1 MSYWILEFIR
11 VGIGYIF
18 LMYLWPSVV
27 FRKHLSGKSLTYR
40 FAFCSTV
47 SVLLINTLVLSLGLF
62 HILDGR
68 IVFFL
73 FYGIF
78 IASILKEKRLRLRV
92 SGQLRKLFAGKLGWK
107 SFLTAL
113 ADDSKYLLVTFFR
126 RLNQKIKGRRLEYGI
141 LSVLILFAIAYFS
154 YGAFQ
159 NHSYGWGDMYVH
171 HAWIY
176 GLKEGNIF
184 SAGVYPE
191 AMHCFIYSMDVLFG
205 ISIYSC
211 LLFLGEIHVAALL
224 VAVYCLFREILKS
237 RYTVYLILA
246 AFLTIDVVCIDEIY
260 GMARLQYTIS
270 QEFGLY
276 TLFLCTLYLVR
287 FLKRENK
294 GFDGNLFLFMTS
306 LAASLAIHFYV
317 TIMAFFLCAS
327 FAVFGLN
334 QIFRKKNFGVL
345 VTAVILGVVI
355 STLPMVLAF
364 ASGIPLQGS
373 LNWGMNIINGTDT
386 KEGRSQAVQTST
398 GESTEAMTGITAE
411 KGSEN
416 ASSLPSQSQLDSQQG
431 TVIEMESSTNVP
443 KTPLV
448 KKVADAVIRSL
459 KLVYQYGYVQLYGR
473 SRAGWLLRFSIIA
486 AILTLV
492 NVVISIVRLKKISF
506 SMYAGIT
513 TASFLFMLL
522 YAAPFL
528 GLPEIIAGARLCLPE
543 QILLLAMMAIPADE
557 LFFLLEKTKAGHFA
571 PQISLA
577 GVLAIYAGTNY
588 FGVFHGYLYYELT
601 RYNAAV
607 ELTSEIMDAYPQY
620 SYTIISTTEELYQSV
635 EDARHEEI
643 LDFYN
648 KSRLVDYYI
657 PTEYLFFYIEKNP
670 IYYAQYH
677 FFSGPRWL
685 GQDKYTKYYEYSTAV
700 LSIGDGIEHS
710 EISEEAVGESL
721 LTTSKASDAYSL
733 IINRTILESEMY
745 HWCQEF
751 KTRLPNEIK
760 VYYEDEN
767 FICYVVKQNPAHLYN
782 LNLEK

>member
-1 MSYWILEFIR
+1 M
-11 VGIGYIF
+11 
-18 LMYLWPSVV
+18 
-27 FRKHLSGKSLTYR
+27 
-40 FAFCSTV
+40 
-47 SVLLINTLVLSLGLF
+47 
-62 HILDGR
+62 
-68 IVFFL
+68 
-73 FYGIF
+73 
-78 IASILKEKRLRLRV
+78 
-92 SGQLRKLFAGKLGWK
+92 
-107 SFLTAL
+107 
-113 ADDSKYLLVTFFR
+113 
-126 RLNQKIKGRRLEYGI
+126 
-141 LSVLILFAIAYFS
+141 LILFAIAYFS

-260 GMARLQYTIS
+260 GMARLQYTIP

-276 TLFLCTLYLVR
+276 TLFLCTLYLIR

-398 GESTEAMTGITAE
+398 GETTETMTGITAE

-448 KKVADAVIRSL
+448 KRVADAVIRSL

>member
-1 MSYWILEFIR
+1 M
-11 VGIGYIF
+11 
-18 LMYLWPSVV
+18 
-27 FRKHLSGKSLTYR
+27 
-40 FAFCSTV
+40 
-47 SVLLINTLVLSLGLF
+47 
-62 HILDGR
+62 
-68 IVFFL
+68 
-73 FYGIF
+73 
-78 IASILKEKRLRLRV
+78 
-92 SGQLRKLFAGKLGWK
+92 
-107 SFLTAL
+107 
-113 ADDSKYLLVTFFR
+113 
-126 RLNQKIKGRRLEYGI
+126 NQKIKGRRLEYGI

-260 GMARLQYTIS
+260 GMARLQYTIP

-276 TLFLCTLYLVR
+276 TLFLCTLYLIR

-398 GESTEAMTGITAE
+398 GESSEAMTGITAE

-448 KKVADAVIRSL
+448 KRVADAVIRSL

-473 SRAGWLLRFSIIA
+473 SRAGWLLRFTIIA

-557 LFFLLEKTKAGHFA
+557 LFFLLEKTKAGHFV

-670 IYYAQYH
+670 IYYSQYH

-685 GQDKYTKYYEYSTAV
+685 AQDKYTKYYEYSTAV

-721 LTTSKASDAYSL
+721 LTTSKASDAYSV

>member
-1 MSYWILEFIR
+1 M
-11 VGIGYIF
+11 
-18 LMYLWPSVV
+18 
-27 FRKHLSGKSLTYR
+27 
-40 FAFCSTV
+40 
-47 SVLLINTLVLSLGLF
+47 
-62 HILDGR
+62 
-68 IVFFL
+68 
-73 FYGIF
+73 
-78 IASILKEKRLRLRV
+78 
-92 SGQLRKLFAGKLGWK
+92 
-107 SFLTAL
+107 
-113 ADDSKYLLVTFFR
+113 
-126 RLNQKIKGRRLEYGI
+126 NQKIKGRRLEYGI

-260 GMARLQYTIS
+260 GMARLQYTIP

-276 TLFLCTLYLVR
+276 TLFLCTLYLIR

-448 KKVADAVIRSL
+448 KKVVDAVIRSL

-473 SRAGWLLRFSIIA
+473 SRAGWLLRFTIIA

-557 LFFLLEKTKAGHFA
+557 LFFLLEKTKAGHFV

-635 EDARHEEI
+635 DDARHEEI

-685 GQDKYTKYYEYSTAV
+685 AQDKYTKYYEYSTAV

-721 LTTSKASDAYSL
+721 LTTSKASDAYSV

>member
-260 GMARLQYTIS
+260 GMARLQYTIP

-276 TLFLCTLYLVR
+276 TLFLCTLYLIR

-364 ASGIPLQGS
+364 ASGIPLQGY

-448 KKVADAVIRSL
+448 KRVADAVIRSL

-473 SRAGWLLRFSIIA
+473 SRAGWLLRFTIIA

>member
-1 MSYWILEFIR
+1 M
-11 VGIGYIF
+11 
-18 LMYLWPSVV
+18 
-27 FRKHLSGKSLTYR
+27 
-40 FAFCSTV
+40 
-47 SVLLINTLVLSLGLF
+47 
-62 HILDGR
+62 
-68 IVFFL
+68 
-73 FYGIF
+73 
-78 IASILKEKRLRLRV
+78 
-92 SGQLRKLFAGKLGWK
+92 
-107 SFLTAL
+107 
-113 ADDSKYLLVTFFR
+113 
-126 RLNQKIKGRRLEYGI
+126 
-141 LSVLILFAIAYFS
+141 LILFAIAYFS

-211 LLFLGEIHVAALL
+211 LLFLGEIHVATLL

-260 GMARLQYTIS
+260 GMARLQYTIP

-276 TLFLCTLYLVR
+276 TLFLCTLYLIR
-287 FLKRENK
+287 FLKRETK

-411 KGSEN
+411 KSSEN

-448 KKVADAVIRSL
+448 KRVADAVIRSL
-459 KLVYQYGYVQLYGR
+459 KLVYQYGYLQLYGR
-473 SRAGWLLRFSIIA
+473 SRAGWLLRFTIIA

-635 EDARHEEI
+635 DDARHEEI

-685 GQDKYTKYYEYSTAV
+685 AQDKYTKYYEYSTAV

-721 LTTSKASDAYSL
+721 LTTSKASDAYSV

>member
-1 MSYWILEFIR
+1 M
-11 VGIGYIF
+11 
-18 LMYLWPSVV
+18 
-27 FRKHLSGKSLTYR
+27 
-40 FAFCSTV
+40 
-47 SVLLINTLVLSLGLF
+47 
-62 HILDGR
+62 
-68 IVFFL
+68 
-73 FYGIF
+73 
-78 IASILKEKRLRLRV
+78 
-92 SGQLRKLFAGKLGWK
+92 
-107 SFLTAL
+107 
-113 ADDSKYLLVTFFR
+113 
-126 RLNQKIKGRRLEYGI
+126 
-141 LSVLILFAIAYFS
+141 LILFAIAYFS

-260 GMARLQYTIS
+260 GMARLQYTIP

-276 TLFLCTLYLVR
+276 TLFLCTLYLIR

-398 GESTEAMTGITAE
+398 EESTETMTGITAE

-448 KKVADAVIRSL
+448 KRVADAVIRSL

-473 SRAGWLLRFSIIA
+473 SRAGWLLRFTIIA

-557 LFFLLEKTKAGHFA
+557 LFFLLEKTKSGHFV

-670 IYYAQYH
+670 IYYSQYH

-685 GQDKYTKYYEYSTAV
+685 AQDKYTKYYEYSTAV

-721 LTTSKASDAYSL
+721 LTTSKASDAYSV

>member
-1 MSYWILEFIR
+1 M
-11 VGIGYIF
+11 
-18 LMYLWPSVV
+18 
-27 FRKHLSGKSLTYR
+27 
-40 FAFCSTV
+40 
-47 SVLLINTLVLSLGLF
+47 
-62 HILDGR
+62 
-68 IVFFL
+68 
-73 FYGIF
+73 
-78 IASILKEKRLRLRV
+78 
-92 SGQLRKLFAGKLGWK
+92 
-107 SFLTAL
+107 
-113 ADDSKYLLVTFFR
+113 
-126 RLNQKIKGRRLEYGI
+126 
-141 LSVLILFAIAYFS
+141 
-154 YGAFQ
+154 
-159 NHSYGWGDMYVH
+159 
-171 HAWIY
+171 
-176 GLKEGNIF
+176 
-184 SAGVYPE
+184 
-191 AMHCFIYSMDVLFG
+191 
-205 ISIYSC
+205 
-211 LLFLGEIHVAALL
+211 
-224 VAVYCLFREILKS
+224 AVYCLFREILKS

-260 GMARLQYTIS
+260 GMARLQYTIP

-276 TLFLCTLYLVR
+276 TLFLCTLYLIR

-448 KKVADAVIRSL
+448 KRVADAVIRSL

-473 SRAGWLLRFSIIA
+473 SRAGWLLRFTIIA

-557 LFFLLEKTKAGHFA
+557 LFFLLEKTKAGHFV

-635 EDARHEEI
+635 DDARHEEI

-685 GQDKYTKYYEYSTAV
+685 AQDKYTKYYEYSTAV

-721 LTTSKASDAYSL
+721 LTTSKASDAYSV

>member
-1 MSYWILEFIR
+1 M
-11 VGIGYIF
+11 
-18 LMYLWPSVV
+18 
-27 FRKHLSGKSLTYR
+27 
-40 FAFCSTV
+40 
-47 SVLLINTLVLSLGLF
+47 
-62 HILDGR
+62 
-68 IVFFL
+68 
-73 FYGIF
+73 
-78 IASILKEKRLRLRV
+78 
-92 SGQLRKLFAGKLGWK
+92 
-107 SFLTAL
+107 
-113 ADDSKYLLVTFFR
+113 
-126 RLNQKIKGRRLEYGI
+126 NQKIKGRRLEYGI

-211 LLFLGEIHVAALL
+211 LLFLGEIHVATLL

-260 GMARLQYTIS
+260 GMARLQYTIP

-276 TLFLCTLYLVR
+276 TLFLCTLYLIR
-287 FLKRENK
+287 FLKRETK

-334 QIFRKKNFGVL
+334 RIFRKKNFGVL
-345 VTAVILGVVI
+345 VAAVILGVVI

-398 GESTEAMTGITAE
+398 GESTEAMTRITAE
-411 KGSEN
+411 KCSEN

-448 KKVADAVIRSL
+448 KRVADAVIRCL

-473 SRAGWLLRFSIIA
+473 SRAGWLLRFTIIA

-557 LFFLLEKTKAGHFA
+557 LFFLLEKTKAGHFV

-635 EDARHEEI
+635 DDARHEEI

-685 GQDKYTKYYEYSTAV
+685 AQDKYTKYYEYSTAV

-721 LTTSKASDAYSL
+721 LTTSKASDAYSV